1 MKTRPLTRSFP
12 PVLIGTLTVM
22 WLLLNQTLAPG
33 QILLGLILAVIL
45 AYATSSLR
53 PLQPRL
59 RNVHLAPVLLVMVFL
74 DIVRSNVSVA
84 RVVLGLVRDH
94 EVRSSFLEI
103 PLDMRDP
110 HGLAVLA
117 TIVTSTPGTVWVDLA
132 ADGRTLTLHVLD
144 LKDEGAWIRWIKE
157 RYERPLMR
165 IFE

>member
-1 MKTRPLTRSFP
+1 MKTRVSRSFP
-12 PVLIGTLTVM
+12 PVLIMSLTVI
-22 WLLLNQTLAPG
+22 WLMLNQSLAPG
-33 QILLGLILAVIL
+33 QLVLGAILGVLL
-45 AYATSSLR
+45 AYGSSSLR

-59 RNVHLAPVLLVMVFL
+59 RNVHLAPVILVMVFL

-84 RVVLGLVRDH
+84 RIVLGLVRDRK
-94 EVRSSFLEI
+94 VRSGFLDI

-132 ADGRTLTLHVLD
+132 ADGSRLTLHVLD
-144 LKDEGAWIRWIKE
+144 LKDEEAWIRWIKD

>member
-1 MKTRPLTRSFP
+1 MKTRASRSFP
-12 PVLIGTLTVM
+12 PVLIVSLTVI
-22 WLLLNQTLAPG
+22 WLMLNQSLAPG
-33 QILLGLILAVIL
+33 QLVLGAILGVLL
-45 AYATSSLR
+45 AYGSSSLR

-59 RNVHLAPVLLVMVFL
+59 RNLHLAPGLLAMVFL

-84 RVVLGLVRDH
+84 RIVLGLVRDR
-94 EVRSSFLEI
+94 EVRSGFLDI

-132 ADGRTLTLHVLD
+132 ADGSRLTLHVLD
-144 LKDEGAWIRWIKE
+144 LKDEGAWIRWIKD